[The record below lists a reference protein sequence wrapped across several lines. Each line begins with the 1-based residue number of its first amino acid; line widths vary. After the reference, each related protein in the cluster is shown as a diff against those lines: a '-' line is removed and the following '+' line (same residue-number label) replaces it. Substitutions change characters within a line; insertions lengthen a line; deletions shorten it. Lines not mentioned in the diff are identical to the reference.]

1 MPSLKLMVMI
11 EAAPIA
17 FVPYLKSVI
26 WGGTK
31 ICKYKGINH
40 QEPNIGESWEIS
52 AVKGHESIVAEG
64 PYKGKLIT
72 ELADLFGEDLLGS
85 AVMAKYNGKFPLL
98 IKFIDA
104 ADNLSVQVHPND
116 DLAAKRHG
124 CLGKTEMWYVIDANE
139 GSKIYSGLSMAITPE
154 DYVRRVVN
162 GTFVETLAVHSSA
175 PGDVFFLPSGRVHA
189 IGAGNLLAEI
199 QESSDI
205 TYRIYDY
212 DRRDAQGNARELHI
226 ELAKDAIDYTVYD
239 DYRKPNAPV
248 DVVESTLVDCTHFTV
263 DRISVDGEMP
273 LICGADSFTVLM
285 CIDGEV
291 VLEYDS
297 GKSLMKAGKTLLLPA
312 VMTKLSLSGRA
323 TLLKAQAK

>member
-1 MPSLKLMVMI
+1 MLSLKLTKMI
-11 EAAPIA
+11 EAAPIT

-26 WGGTK
+26 WGGNK
-31 ICKYKGINH
+31 ICKYKGISH

-64 PYKGKLIT
+64 LYKGKSIT
-72 ELADLFGEDLLGS
+72 ELTELFGEDLLGS
-85 AVMAKYNGKFPLL
+85 AVMTKYEGKFPLL
-98 IKFIDA
+98 IKIIDA

-124 CLGKTEMWYVIDANE
+124 CLGKTEMWYIIDANE
-139 GSKIYSGLSMAITPE
+139 ESKIYSGLSMAITPE
-154 DYVRRVVN
+154 EYVERVAN

-212 DRRDAQGNARELHI
+212 DRRDAQGNARELHT

-239 DYRKPNAPV
+239 DYKMPATPDKV
-248 DVVESTLVDCTHFTV
+248 AESNLVDCSHFAV
-263 DRISVDGEMP
+263 DRIIVDGEMP
-273 LICGADSFTVLM
+273 LVCGADSFTVLM
-285 CIDGEV
+285 CIDGEAT
-291 VLEYDS
+291 LRYGS
-297 GKSLMKAGKTLLLPA
+297 GEVLMKAGKTLLLPA
-312 VMTKLSLSGRA
+312 VMTNLFLSGKA